1 MKHYSTQPRKQ
12 RLHGYNR
19 NAHDRSRA
27 MSAHLSDELL
37 KEYSRM
43 RSLTVR
49 KGDTV
54 KVVRGAFKGQVA
66 KVIKVFPRKGM
77 ISIEEATLTK
87 ADNKKV
93 ARLFRPSKV
102 ILTKLDLS
110 DPWRREKLQRGKPS
124 PAEEKREERA
134 EKAAEKEAKEERA
147 AEKEAESEL
156 KAAEKAEKAADREE
170 KAAERAEKA
179 ADKAEKAAVK
189 QLKVE
194 EKAEKAAEKA
204 EAPHAKKP
212 EHKEAA
218 KPEHKEAPKAEH
230 PQSHSKEASK

>member
-1 MKHYSTQPRKQ
+1 MKEYSRQPRKQ
-12 RLHGYNR
+12 RLAGFNL
-19 NAHDRSRA
+19 NAHERGRA

-37 KEYSRM
+37 KEYSRI

-102 ILTKLDLS
+102 IITKLDLA
-110 DPWRREKLQRGKPS
+110 DPWRREKLSKFKVPG
-124 PAEEKREERA
+124 AEEKKEEPA
-134 EKAAEKEAKEERA
+134 EKKPKEEK
-147 AEKEAESEL
+147 AERGEK
-156 KAAEKAEKAADREE
+156 AEKAEKAERGE
-170 KAAERAEKA
+170 KGEKG
-179 ADKAEKAAVK
+179 EKG
-189 QLKVE
+189 E
-194 EKAEKAAEKA
+194 TEK
-204 EAPHAKKP
+204 
-212 EHKEAA
+212 
-218 KPEHKEAPKAEH
+218 KEAPKAEH
-230 PQSHSKEASK
+230 KEAPKHDHKEPAKAEHKEAHSKEASK

>member
-12 RLHGYNR
+12 RLFGYTR

-27 MSAHLSDELL
+27 MGAHLSDELL

-43 RSLTVR
+43 RTLTVR

-102 ILTKLDLS
+102 IITKLDLS
-110 DPWRREKLQRGKPS
+110 DPWRREKLQKFKVS

-134 EKAAEKEAKEERA
+134 AEKAERA
-147 AEKEAESEL
+147 AEKAER
-156 KAAEKAEKAADREE
+156 DE
-170 KAAERAEKA
+170 KAAEEGLKA
-179 ADKAEKAAVK
+179 
-189 QLKVE
+189 E
-194 EKAEKAAEKA
+194 EKAEKTAVKELKAEEKA
-204 EAPHAKKP
+204 EHLEADHEKKA
-212 EHKEAA
+212 EHKDAP
-218 KPEHKEAPKAEH
+218 KPEHKEAPKTEHKEPHKAEH
-230 PQSHSKEASK
+230 KESHSKEASK